1 MQQTDCKATS
11 VHLCCSVLSISPLKK
26 LFFCTAGFV
35 SDHWR
40 EKIEDIQNSHAD
52 TKKRL
57 GAATPSTTVF
67 ICLEAGHKSKP
78 WKIMSLLL
86 GSAERHLFPLASPVP
101 PPPPSLVVVCLS
113 PSVCLSVFVSGW
125 AWLAYILLISRTPLS
140 CCPTH
145 LPVRPHWSPVT
156 CLKLVFPLHSSP
168 VCCETCLAHRPV
180 WSRPPS
186 PVVSPEPPA
195 PDFL

>member
-86 GSAERHLFPLASPVP
+86 GSAECHLFPLASPVP
-101 PPPPSLVVVCLS
+101 PASLPCCCVFVSLCLS
-113 PSVCLSVFVSGW
+113 VSVCLRMGVAG
-125 AWLAYILLISRTPLS
+125 
-140 CCPTH
+140 
-145 LPVRPHWSPVT
+145 
-156 CLKLVFPLHSSP
+156 LHS
-168 VCCETCLAHRPV
+168 AHQLDSSQLLPHT
-180 WSRPPS
+180 
-186 PVVSPEPPA
+186 PA
-195 PDFL
+195 GPTTLITSYLP